1 MTGGE
6 GERYEGN
13 ELPEGHSKW
22 NGQVFSIG
30 RVEEEEGDLQLGVLV
45 EEGENGVRNDAR
57 ITTHALCISNR
68 AS

>member
-6 GERYEGN
+6 GERYEGK

-30 RVEEEEGDLQLGVLV
+30 RVEEEGDLQLGVLV
-45 EEGENGVRNDAR
+45 EEGENGVRKDAW
-57 ITTHALCISNR
+57 ITARALCISNR
-68 AS
+68 VS